1 MSKIVSTNKI
11 NAIFLAVILV
21 AGTISSFTSSFLIG
35 VNAQYDPFYGYN
47 SYEPT
52 EYPPEYADREY
63 NSYEQEYGMHDE
75 RKSYENNNYQTR
87 EPPSYQPDY
96 KPQYS
101 SYEQDNKYDY
111 KSKKESSSS
120 VSLNKL
126 NCVNNNVNIN
136 GNNTGD
142 INVGNSGKSATG
154 SGTDEGYLGVG
165 SLGGNGEGYDN
176 GYNKHKDKGFT
187 CIINNNNTNTNI
199 GGGNQTISPELNVIK
214 IVTCTYYTGGLQGPP
229 CEQLE
234 NRISEDQF
242 RIQVTNDN
250 PDPPSFDGSE
260 SGTVVTL
267 GAGNY
272 VVSETPDASVQI
284 DVSDLEDDFRDQS
297 GVTYEI
303 TGPIPSF
310 RGDCTSVNAGFEAT
324 GTIGAGESQT
334 CEIEN
339 HFDIRESPQIAQG
352 PTDSSIITQGTADSS
367 ALANIAKLKAQWLD
381 LLP

>member
-1 MSKIVSTNKI
+1 M
-11 NAIFLAVILV
+11 L
-21 AGTISSFTSSFLIG
+21 G
-35 VNAQYDPFYGYN
+35 AQAQQDYGGMDNRYNTYEPEPRYQIQYADNEYN
-47 SYEPT
+47 SYEP
-52 EYPPEYADREY
+52 
-63 NSYEQEYGMHDE
+63 SYEKDTYETPSYG
-75 RKSYENNNYQTR
+75 NNNYEPR
-87 EPPSYQPDY
+87 EYPSYKPDY
-96 KPQYS
+96 KPEYPS
-101 SYEQDNKYDY
+101 DNNY
-111 KSKKESSSS
+111 KSKKDSSNS

-142 INVGNSGKSATG
+142 INVGNKGQAPTA
-154 SGTDEGYLGVG
+154 EGYIGG
-165 SLGGNGEGYDN
+165 YSSGGNGEGYDN
-176 GYNKHKDKGFT
+176 GYKKQKDQGFS
-187 CIINNNNTNTNI
+187 CIINNNNTNINI
-199 GGGNQTISPELNVIK
+199 GGGNQTIPTELNVIK

-234 NRISEDQF
+234 NRITEDQF

-267 GAGNY
+267 VAGNY
-272 VVSETPDASVQI
+272 VVSETLDASVQI

-324 GTIGAGESQT
+324 GRIGAGDSQT

-352 PTDSSIITQGTADSS
+352 TADSS
-367 ALANIAKLKAQWLD
+367 TIDQGTEASSSALEKTTKLKQQWLG